1 MIFVPGYFNRLGS
14 TGKEARR
21 VEVATLTTMAKNR
34 EKASLEEENPAME
47 IDEFRGEL
55 NAEINVSN
63 DSNSNELTPNKQPP
77 QNKWL
82 F

>member
-21 VEVATLTTMAKNR
+21 VEVATLTTVAKNR

-63 DSNSNELTPNKQPP
+63 DSNSNELTPNKQPS

>member
-1 MIFVPGYFNRLGS
+1 M
-14 TGKEARR
+14 
-21 VEVATLTTMAKNR
+21 ATLTTVAKNR

-63 DSNSNELTPNKQPP
+63 DSNSNELTPNKRPP

>member
-14 TGKEARR
+14 TGKAARR
-21 VEVATLTTMAKNR
+21 VEVATLTTVAKNR

-63 DSNSNELTPNKQPP
+63 DSNSNELTPNKRPP

>member
-21 VEVATLTTMAKNR
+21 VEVATLTTVAKNR

-63 DSNSNELTPNKQPP
+63 DSNSNELTPNKRPP

>member
-1 MIFVPGYFNRLGS
+1 M
-14 TGKEARR
+14 
-21 VEVATLTTMAKNR
+21 EVATPTTMAENR
-34 EKASLEEENPAME
+34 EKASLEEEKPVME
-47 IDEFRGEL
+47 IDEFEGGL
-55 NAEINVSN
+55 NVEINVSY

>member
-1 MIFVPGYFNRLGS
+1 M
-14 TGKEARR
+14 
-21 VEVATLTTMAKNR
+21 EVATPTTMAENR
-34 EKASLEEENPAME
+34 EKASLEEEKPVME
-47 IDEFRGEL
+47 IDEFEGRL
-55 NAEINVSN
+55 NVEINVSY